1 MKGGLYPKEGDGS
14 KDQTNDDKYNIPM
27 YKEQINNPMIPNEQK
42 RIYFENKPKDNP
54 NATANQLLNLQLYQ
68 PAPPKPKPN
77 QGMKPNPSVFY
88 PNYVPNPYDPM
99 SFANY
104 MQTANYGMGQP
115 NVIKEYNINIGG
127 VTGSHL
133 VTSMLFEDSLPV
145 KNVSGSFCSVNE
157 RITMYEAIRS
167 TLFPSGDGKDVPIE
181 SESYN
186 LLSHLKLMDMNPYNS
201 SRFSSNP
208 YKGLP
213 FGFLLYRSCYPVR
226 HDTRN
231 ATAICSANST
241 GINVRIYRLTEGG
254 YLVNKQE
261 ITKASDYDEWRDVSF
276 YNYIKEHILKK
287 KVCPNFPIMY
297 GYTVSTN
304 SNINFDELKMI
315 QERGRQNLNKNNNDT
330 KNKSSNKW
338 NTYIPPNT
346 TKEAPL
352 QQRTFQGTNQPRFN
366 PHGPN
371 LYIDPADLGYNDYYQ
386 PHEQMRSRKIEMSKE
401 QQIIELNKYC
411 GKAIICLTEAANY
424 NILGWAKRN
433 YRADGNV
440 KTMINSGYHTKNVW
454 ESVYFQLFV
463 GLYVMQ
469 IKGLIINDFKL
480 DRNVFIK
487 DISAGGNVTSYWKYK
502 IKGIEYYIPNYGYLV
517 MIDTNFRDFD
527 QSCDGKET
535 DPTRPRKLD
544 GAFLD
549 KCNMSIDECIQKTF
563 ETFRS
568 VLDSNIFGQDFINDN
583 GVKPPE
589 EILNLLSNIKKIA
602 DQKPTYDIS
611 YYIRQFMTMFLNNRT
626 GGPLTDLEINKV
638 KRGAVK
644 EFHKGQIVVMADQ
657 TGIDRFVIFVDKRKN
672 NLARIITKDKL
683 DQTANFIE
691 KEVPVSSLN
700 EFSVTEQIKQNFKMN
715 ESNLNEESLLETYN
729 VE

>member
-1 MKGGLYPKEGDGS
+1 MKGGDGS
-14 KDQTNDDKYNIPM
+14 KDQEANDDKYNIPM
-27 YKEQINNPMIPNEQK
+27 YKEPINNPMIPHEQK
-42 RIYFENKPKDNP
+42 RIYFENKPKENP
-54 NATANQLLNLQLYQ
+54 NVNQNQLLNLQLYQ
-68 PAPPKPKPN
+68 QVPAKPKQT
-77 QGMKPNPSVFY
+77 QGTRPNPSVFY

-104 MQTANYGMGQP
+104 MQAANYGIGQP
-115 NVIKEYNINIGG
+115 QIIKEYNINIGG
-127 VTGSHL
+127 VTGSHI

-145 KNVSGSFCSVNE
+145 KNVSGSFCSINE
-157 RITMYEAIRS
+157 RVTMYEAIRS
-167 TLFPSGDGKDVPIE
+167 TLFSSGDGKDVPIE

-186 LLSHLKLMDMNPYNS
+186 LLSHLKLMDMNPYNA
-201 SRFSSNP
+201 SRFSANP

-226 HDTRN
+226 HDSRS

-241 GINVRIYRLTEGG
+241 GINIRIYRLTEGA

-261 ITKASDYDEWRDVSF
+261 ITKASDYDEWREMAF
-276 YNYIKEHILKK
+276 YNYIKEQIIKK
-287 KVCPNFPIMY
+287 KICPNFPIMY

-304 SNINFDELKMI
+304 SNINFDELRMI
-315 QERGRQNLNKNNNDT
+315 QKQDKSNLADQYNQY
-330 KNKSSNKW
+330 KW
-338 NTYIPPNT
+338 NSHIPPNT
-346 TKEAPL
+346 TKEVPIKKP
-352 QQRTFQGTNQPRFN
+352 QYYSQNQVQFN
-366 PHGPN
+366 PYGPN
-371 LYIDPADLGYNDYYQ
+371 LYIPPEELDYYQ
-386 PHEQMRSRKIEMSKE
+386 PRQQMISRDTVMTKE
-401 QQIIELNKYC
+401 QQTIELNKYC
-411 GKAIICLTEAANY
+411 GKTIICLTEAANY
-424 NILGWAKRN
+424 NIMGWAKRN

-454 ESVYFQLFV
+454 ESVFFQLFV

-469 IKGLIINDFKL
+469 IKGLIINDFRL
-480 DRNVFIK
+480 ERNVFIK
-487 DISAGGNVTSYWKYK
+487 DISTGGNVTNYWKYK

-517 MIDTNFRDFD
+517 LIDTNFRDFD
-527 QSCDGKET
+527 QTCGGKET

-549 KCNMSIDECIQKTF
+549 KCNLSIDECIQKSF

-568 VLDSNIFGQDFINDN
+568 VLDSNIYGQDFINDN

-589 EILNLLSNIKKIA
+589 EFLNLLNNIKKMA

-611 YYIRQFMTMFLNNRT
+611 FYIRQFMTMFLNNRT
-626 GGPLTDLEINKV
+626 GGPLTDVEISKV

-644 EFHKGQIVVMADQ
+644 EFHKGQIVVMGDQ
-657 TGIDRFVIFVDKRKN
+657 TGVDRFVIFVEQKKN
-672 NLARIITKDKL
+672 GLARIITKDKL
-683 DQTANFIE
+683 DQNANFIE

-700 EFSVTEQIKQNFKMN
+700 EFSVTETIKQNFKMN
-715 ESNLNEESLLETYN
+715 ESNLNEESLLETYV

>member
-1 MKGGLYPKEGDGS
+1 MKGGDGP
-14 KDQTNDDKYNIPM
+14 NDDKYNIPM
-27 YKEQINNPMIPNEQK
+27 YKEPVNNPMIPNEQK
-42 RIYFENKPKDNP
+42 KIYFENKPKENP
-54 NATANQLLNLQLYQ
+54 NANANQLLNLQLYQ
-68 PAPPKPKPN
+68 PAPPPKPK
-77 QGMKPNPSVFY
+77 QGIRPNPSVFY

-104 MQTANYGMGQP
+104 MQAANYGMGQP
-115 NVIKEYNINIGG
+115 QVIKEYNINIGG

-145 KNVSGSFCSVNE
+145 KNVSGSFCSINE

-167 TLFPSGDGKDVPIE
+167 TLFSSGDGKDVPIE
-181 SESYN
+181 SDSYN

-231 ATAICSANST
+231 ATAICSTNST
-241 GINVRIYRLTEGG
+241 GINIRIYRLTEGA

-261 ITKASDYDEWRDVSF
+261 ITRASDYDEWREVSF
-276 YNYIKEHILKK
+276 YNFIKEHIIKK

-304 SNINFDELKMI
+304 SNINFDELKMV
-315 QERGRQNLNKNNNDT
+315 QERGKQILNKNNNDNA
-330 KNKSSNKW
+330 NKNKW
-338 NTYIPPNT
+338 NNNIPPNT
-346 TKEAPL
+346 TKEVPGQKLL
-352 QQRTFQGTNQPRFN
+352 QRNSKPYFN

-371 LYIDPADLGYNDYYQ
+371 LYVQPNDYYISPQ
-386 PHEQMRSRKIEMSKE
+386 EQMRSRKMEMTKE
-401 QQIIELNKYC
+401 QQVIELNKYC

-480 DRNVFIK
+480 ERNVFVK
-487 DISAGGNVTSYWKYK
+487 DISTGGNVTNYWKYK

-517 MIDTNFRDFD
+517 LIDTNFRDFD
-527 QSCDGKET
+527 HSCDGKET
-535 DPTRPRKLD
+535 DPSRPRKLE
-544 GAFLD
+544 GSFLD
-549 KCNMSIDECIQKTF
+549 KCNLSIDECIQKTF
-563 ETFRS
+563 EIFRS
-568 VLDSNIFGQDFINDN
+568 VIDSNIFGQDFINDS

-589 EILNLLSNIKKIA
+589 DVLNLLSNIKKIA

-700 EFSVTEQIKQNFKMN
+700 EFSVMEAIKQNFKMN